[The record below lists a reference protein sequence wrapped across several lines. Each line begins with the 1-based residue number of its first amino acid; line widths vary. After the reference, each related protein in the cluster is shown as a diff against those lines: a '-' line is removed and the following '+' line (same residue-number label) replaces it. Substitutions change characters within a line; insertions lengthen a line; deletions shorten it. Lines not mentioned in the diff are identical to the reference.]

1 MVDDPET
8 SSIEEI
14 HRIPVATIAR
24 WWMMRKRPLP
34 KISTAWPRWLP
45 DVGMDDAEMDSS
57 KDLHRI
63 PVATID
69 PCSHHRQMV
78 DDPETSSIEE
88 IHRVAAVDL

>member
-1 MVDDPET
+1 
-8 SSIEEI
+8 
-14 HRIPVATIAR
+14 
-24 WWMMRKRPLP
+24 
-34 KISTAWPRWLP
+34 
-45 DVGMDDAEMDSS
+45 MDDAEMDSS